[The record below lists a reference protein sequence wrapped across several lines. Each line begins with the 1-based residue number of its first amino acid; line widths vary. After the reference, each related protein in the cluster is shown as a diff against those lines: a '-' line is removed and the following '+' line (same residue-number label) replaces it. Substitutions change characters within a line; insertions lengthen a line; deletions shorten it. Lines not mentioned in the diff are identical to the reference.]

1 MRTLGLLPMFAG
13 GGSLTAC
20 PSPSVMLPVAKG
32 LGAIMSR
39 HHPWSAFYWDDW
51 ATDTAHLSDS
61 EYAIYHRLLTHYYKT
76 QKPLLANATSLLRV
90 CLAFTSDQQAAL
102 SSVLSQFFVLKGENY
117 HNKRADSE
125 LEKMISISKER
136 QLVGRKGGLAKARNL
151 LQQKAYQNPTHPH
164 PHIQPQ
170 SQVQKS
176 KPSAS
181 PENGNGHNGESKH
194 TDFKNMIFKTYEAL
208 NNGEKPPWNGA
219 DAKQLSDLIKS
230 KPDLDHD
237 KFRRWLVNYGNS
249 RNINPAAPPRAF
261 IPRLVNYASGTL
273 NEYGRPADA
282 D

>member
-1 MRTLGLLPMFAG
+1 MFAG

-32 LGAIMSR
+32 LGARMSR

-90 CLAFTSDQQAAL
+90 CLAFTSDQQAAM

-136 QLVGRKGGLAKARNL
+136 RLVGRKGGLAKARNL
-151 LQQKAYQNPTHPH
+151 LEQKAYQNPTHPQ

-170 SQVQKS
+170 SQEEKS
-176 KPSAS
+176 KSKATPSELFILPEWIPTESWDGYVEMRKKIRAPLTDRAARLALAELEKLKNQGYS
-181 PENGNGHNGESKH
+181 PRGVLDQSVLNDWRGLFPIKANGNGAGH
-194 TDFKNMIFKTYEAL
+194 TKL
-208 NNGEKPPWNGA
+208 
-219 DAKQLSDLIKS
+219 
-230 KPDLDHD
+230 
-237 KFRRWLVNYGNS
+237 
-249 RNINPAAPPRAF
+249 
-261 IPRLVNYASGTL
+261 
-273 NEYGRPADA
+273 PADYVPESVKRTRELA
-282 D
+282 ERKAQGL